1 MSEEANLHAGA
12 FERSHSIVLSN
23 SLGYRGYRPIISIQQ
38 RHFLDEQS
46 VPLILTATTRRRTNS
61 KYRQTLNPGS
71 LTRRARCQQL
81 MRPPLGSIPQPAGT
95 RQCLRVL

>member
-1 MSEEANLHAGA
+1 MREEANLHVGA
-12 FERSHSIVLSN
+12 FGRSHSIIPSN
-23 SLGYRGYRPIISIQQ
+23 SPGYRGCRPVISIQQ

-46 VPLILTATTRRRTNS
+46 VPLILTVTTRSRTNS

-71 LTRRARCQQL
+71 LMWRARCQHL
-81 MRPPLGSIPQPAGT
+81 MRPPLASIPQPAGT